1 MYVCVC
7 THTHL
12 YQGWQYKSSNPFGKN
27 LAISN
32 MPVEVESIYNTAIPS
47 LGVYNKETFVHVY
60 KESCLKL
67 FTAVLKWSKF
77 GNNINVCQL

>member
-1 MYVCVC
+1 M
-7 THTHL
+7 
-12 YQGWQYKSSNPFGKN
+12 
-27 LAISN
+27 
-32 MPVEVESIYNTAIPS
+32 VEVESIYNTAIPS